1 MDHFIGQIEIENFRC
16 FDFLKVENLRRVNL
30 VGGDNNVGKS
40 AFLEALEIVAK
51 TTDPSSLATALTDS
65 FYRRRP
71 EIISKTI
78 TPLYLLTALMGSI
91 IRSNSRFSEFDFDLI
106 SYEQSILQFKTDIKT
121 IKLRLRPDDQSSLPK
136 LAIESDKESKF
147 DGLSAEIIMKDILP
161 LKKVVKFSEIFNRQD
176 LLPNI
181 ENTNFIPTAS
191 LDERELSVIYG
202 KIVDMGMTEDINV
215 FLRNFDSR
223 IDSLLIRPTEQYSIF
238 KIKLRDRK
246 LPVLLSS
253 MGGGLNRYIAI
264 VCAIWKSKDGQLFI
278 DEVENGIHYTKY
290 EKLWEIIF
298 NTSKEANCQVFAAT
312 HSKECIEAFS
322 RVAERH
328 DHENITYINLSRMV
342 DNADKIVA
350 AVLNSV
356 GLEYHFQLGLDVR

>member
-16 FDFLKVENLRRVNL
+16 FDSLNVENLKRVNL
-30 VGGDNNVGKS
+30 IGGDNNVGKS

-51 TTDPSSLATALTDS
+51 TTDPSSLAISLGNS
-65 FYRRRP
+65 IRRRQ
-71 EIISKTI
+71 
-78 TPLYLLTALMGSI
+78 YYD
-91 IRSNSRFSEFDFDLI
+91 SRFNEFEFDLI
-106 SYEQSILQFKTDIKT
+106 TYEQNSLKFNSNTISIQILFFDET
-121 IKLRLRPDDQSSLPK
+121 IEVMVNNNSQRIEYSKIREMVDRRFLPRDTLNK
-136 LAIESDKESKF
+136 NKY
-147 DGLSAEIIMKDILP
+147 
-161 LKKVVKFSEIFNRQD
+161 
-176 LLPNI
+176 
-181 ENTNFIPTAS
+181 FIPVTS
-191 LDERELSVIYG
+191 LDERKLSAIYG
-202 KIVDMGMTEDINV
+202 SIVDMGMTEDINV

-223 IDSLLIRPTEQYSIF
+223 IDSLVIRPTEESSIF

-246 LPVLLSS
+246 MPVLLSS

-312 HSKECIEAFS
+312 HSKEFIEAFS
-322 RVAERH
+322 RVAERY
-328 DHENITYINLSRMV
+328 DHENIKYINLSRTV

-350 AVLNSV
+350 TVLDSV
-356 GLEYHFQLGLDVR
+356 GLEEHFRLGIDVR

>member
-16 FDFLKVENLRRVNL
+16 FDSLNVENLKRVNL
-30 VGGDNNVGKS
+30 IGGDNNVGKS

-51 TTDPSSLATALTDS
+51 TTDPSSLIIALADS
-65 FYRRRP
+65 INRRQ
-71 EIISKTI
+71 S
-78 TPLYLLTALMGSI
+78 YNAQ
-91 IRSNSRFSEFDFDLI
+91 FSEFDLI
-106 SYEQSILQFKTDIKT
+106 NYENNTLKIKT
-121 IKLRLRPDDQSSLPK
+121 NTISISFAIGLIKPTDQPSPLDTLPSSGEKSEFDNLSVILTVNKDSQVASYIRFSNIINGLEKLFLRH
-136 LAIESDKESKF
+136 
-147 DGLSAEIIMKDILP
+147 
-161 LKKVVKFSEIFNRQD
+161 KVK
-176 LLPNI
+176 
-181 ENTNFIPTAS
+181 NTDFIPVTS
-191 LDERELSVIYG
+191 LDERKLSAIYG
-202 KIVDMGMTEDINV
+202 SIVDMGMTEDINV

-223 IDSLLIRPTEQYSIF
+223 IDSLVIRPTEESSIF

-246 LPVLLSS
+246 VPVLLSS

-312 HSKECIEAFS
+312 HSKEFIEAFS
-322 RVAERH
+322 RVAERY
-328 DHENITYINLSRMV
+328 DHENIKFTNLSRTV

-350 AVLNSV
+350 TVLDSV
-356 GLEYHFQLGLDVR
+356 GLEEHFRLGMDVR